1 MHTAQTVFSFWG
13 QNVEV
18 VCWVSQNLRPTEV
31 DAQVT
36 LGPTSLSELQYG
48 GRQGLLHP
56 RSEAQ
61 FLSHPLSTLEVEAM
75 RSTSVALC

>member
-1 MHTAQTVFSFWG
+1 MHTAQIVFSFWG

-36 LGPTSLSELQYG
+36 PGPTSLSELQYG

-61 FLSHPLSTLEVEAM
+61 FLAHPLSTLEVEAM